1 VDAAVSGIGGSRLSP
16 RILAAVLTGA
26 LAGALAG
33 CGGGQ
38 DPAPDAVAQAVAPKP
53 LPSATRTASAASA
66 PARAPAKKQ
75 TTILSAADRASF
87 GQLDAVLGGE
97 QGLAVS
103 GLGRG
108 RPVERVGSLR
118 TGVAWSTSKVPIAM
132 AVLDAGMGDAERG
145 DLTAAITASDNAAAT
160 RLWTALGGGA
170 AAAQAAD
177 AQLAQA
183 GDRRTRIESRDLA
196 GPSYT
201 PFGQTTWA
209 LSDQA
214 RFSAGMSCTGAG
226 PQVLGLMGQVI
237 AGQRW
242 GLGAAGVAAELKGG
256 WGPGTAPGATGGY
269 LDRQMGVI
277 TLHGK
282 PLAVAIASRPGDGSH
297 GTGTR
302 DLTRIARWLVAHA
315 DTRSVPARARC

>member
-1 VDAAVSGIGGSRLSP
+1 VAVVVS
-16 RILAAVLTGA
+16 A
-26 LAGALAG
+26 LAFAA
-33 CGGGQ
+33 CGGQ
-38 DPAPDAVAQAVAPKP
+38 DPAPGAVARAVTPPP
-53 LPSATRTASAASA
+53 LPTATRA
-66 PARAPAKKQ
+66 PARPASTRVPPHAQ
-75 TTILSAADRASF
+75 PGRAGILSAADRASF
-87 GQLDAVLGGE
+87 SRLDASLGGD

-103 GLGRG
+103 SLGKA

-132 AVLDAGMGDAERG
+132 AVLDAGLGDSERG

-160 RLWTALGGGA
+160 RLWNALGGGPV
-170 AAAQAAD
+170 AAQAAD

-183 GDRRTRIESRDLA
+183 GDRRTRIESRALA
-196 GPSYT
+196 GPGYT
-201 PFGQTTWA
+201 PFGQTSWA

-214 RFSAGMSCTGAG
+214 RFSAGMSCTGSG

-237 AGQRW
+237 ASQRW

-277 TLHGK
+277 TVHGK
-282 PLAVAIASRPGDGSH
+282 PLAVAIASRPADGSH
-297 GTGTR
+297 GTGAR

-315 DTRSVPARARC
+315 ETRGLPAQPRC

>member
-1 VDAAVSGIGGSRLSP
+1 M
-16 RILAAVLTGA
+16 

-33 CGGGQ
+33 CGDGQ
-38 DPAPDAVAQAVAPKP
+38 DPAPDAVAQPVAPKP
-53 LPSATRTASAASA
+53 LPSATRAAS
-66 PARAPAKKQ
+66 PAAKPAAAKKRA
-75 TTILSAADRASF
+75 TILSAADRASF
-87 GQLDAVLGGE
+87 GQLDASLGGE

-103 GLGRG
+103 GLGKG

-132 AVLDAGMGDAERG
+132 AVLDAGLGDSERD
-145 DLTAAITASDNAAAT
+145 DLSAAITASDNAAAR
-160 RLWTALGGGA
+160 RLWTALGGGP

-177 AQLAQA
+177 GQLAQA
-183 GDRRTRIESRDLA
+183 GDHRTRIEYRDLA

-201 PFGQTTWA
+201 PFGQTNWA

-214 RFSAGMSCTGAG
+214 RFSAGMACTGAG

-237 AGQRW
+237 ASQRW

-282 PLAVAIASRPGDGSH
+282 PLAVAIASRPADGSH
-297 GTGTR
+297 GTGAR

-315 DTRSVPARARC
+315 DTRGVPARPRC

>member
-1 VDAAVSGIGGSRLSP
+1 M
-16 RILAAVLTGA
+16 LAGA
-26 LAGALAG
+26 LTGALAG

-38 DPAPDAVAQAVAPKP
+38 DPAPDAVAQPVAPKP
-53 LPSATRTASAASA
+53 LPSATRTASAAARPA
-66 PARAPAKKQ
+66 PATKRAG
-75 TTILSAADRASF
+75 ILSAAARASF
-87 GQLDAVLGGE
+87 GRLDASLGGE

-108 RPVERVGSLR
+108 RPVEQLGTLR

-132 AVLDAGMGDAERG
+132 AVVDAGLGDSERG

-160 RLWTALGGGA
+160 RLWTALGGGSD
-170 AAAQAAD
+170 AAQAAD

-183 GDRRTRIESRDLA
+183 GDRRTRIEYRALA
-196 GPSYT
+196 GPGYT
-201 PFGQTTWA
+201 PFGQTTWS
-209 LSDQA
+209 LNDQA

-237 AGQRW
+237 PGQRW

-282 PLAVAIASRPGDGSH
+282 PLAVAIASRPADGSH
-297 GTGTR
+297 GTGAR

-315 DTRSVPARARC
+315 QTRALPAQARC